1 MLSPPLS
8 VHAKTE
14 ISTILFLPGKYFLFT
29 SEASSQSHPSGSRL
43 SGQTG
48 CVIVE
53 NALRFFG
60 AYYYFGFFFLTAAG
74 RNENCL
80 ATYSWWF
87 FKHEFPF
94 EYSQKYWDYA
104 QSWGGK
110 KSLLFENFLSF
121 APSRKQPH
129 SRCFPPSFT
138 GVYPPKSAHVYFRK
152 GEEPRSTLRHPHQSH
167 ISKCPGY
174 LLLCLIFFIAFMV
187 PIIQW
192 PQLFFHC
199 LVPEP

>member
-29 SEASSQSHPSGSRL
+29 SEASSQSHLSGFRL

-48 CVIVE
+48 CVIVDMLC
-53 NALRFFG
+53 AFSMRTTILV
-60 AYYYFGFFFLTAAG
+60 FLTAAG

-87 FKHEFPF
+87 LMLEFTSESF
-94 EYSQKYWDYA
+94 QKYWDYA
-104 QSWGGK
+104 QFWGK
-110 KSLLFENFLSF
+110 KRKKFVTWDFLEF
-121 APSRKQPH
+121 YTQRKQPH
-129 SRCFPPSFT
+129 LRCFLPSFT
-138 GVYPPKSAHVYFRK
+138 RVYQLKSPLVYFRK

-167 ISKCPGY
+167 INKCPGY
-174 LLLCLIFFIAFMV
+174 LLLCLIFFIEFMV
-187 PIIQW
+187 PIIPW

-199 LVPEP
+199 LVLEP